1 MTADAKAQFSEVVD
15 MAEDSNN
22 SGEKAKRLLSF
33 KSVVLS

>member
-1 MTADAKAQFSEVVD
+1 MKADAKARFSKVAD
-15 MAEDSNN
+15 IAEDSNN